1 MLGLDPGPSQL
12 HMARAFPRLPMSQAA
27 QNPAADAPP
36 FGLAAVDAAAA
47 KLPFGLLAQFGRQK
61 RRYLLGFVLLAT
73 YQYGQYWF
81 DTRLRAAINLAD
93 RHQKDAVV
101 QLGIWMVVVALIAF
115 GVRVLSRVAVF
126 NAGRNAEYELRR
138 ILSAKLLTLGPSFY
152 RRMSTGEIMSRVTN
166 DLTQVRLLLGF
177 GVLNVINTVL
187 ALFSALCVLVPISP
201 KLTAAAMV
209 PLPLLLLVTRWFS
222 GGFFS
227 RTREAQAALGE
238 MSGRAQASIAGV
250 RVVRSFA
257 LEQREAEAFEEV
269 NQKYLEKSL
278 GLARLRGSMTP
289 ILQVTLAM
297 GVLVVFWYGGDLLMR
312 GEIDKGSFIAFTRA
326 LGRLTWPLMSLGFIV
341 GMLQRG
347 RASYSRLAEIFKSEP
362 DINDGPLQPVALAA
376 ELEVKGLSFAY
387 GPRTVVDGVSFRLE
401 HGKSLAIVGRTGAG
415 KSTLALLLARLLPT
429 PRGSVFLGGHDVCD
443 LPLSLVRRSVG
454 YAQQNAF
461 LFSTTV
467 GRNIAFCLDDPD
479 SPEASARAEQAAEE
493 ARIADEIRELPDG
506 FDTVVGERG
515 VQLSGGQK
523 QRTAL
528 AAAFVSEP
536 QILVLDDPL
545 SAVDAR
551 TERGILDAIDRQR
564 RARSLILITHRV
576 AAASHCD
583 QIMVLEQGRIVERG
597 THDELRRSGG
607 LYAAFAEEQRIE
619 RELQALEGEPV
630 EPSGVTV
637 LEGASA

>member
-1 MLGLDPGPSQL
+1 
-12 HMARAFPRLPMSQAA
+12 MARAFPTSPMSSSI
-27 QNPAADAPP
+27 PASATESR
-36 FGLAAVDAAAA
+36 FGLAAVDATAAQ
-47 KLPFGLLAQFGRQK
+47 LPYGLWAQFGRQK
-61 RRYLLGFVLLAT
+61 RRYAAGLFLLAL
-73 YQYGQYWF
+73 YQGSQYWF
-81 DTRLRAAINLAD
+81 DTRFSVAINLAD
-93 RHQKDAVV
+93 HHERGPAVE
-101 QLGIWMVVVALIAF
+101 LGAWLVVVALLAF
-115 GVRVLSRVAVF
+115 GVRVMSRIAVF

-138 ILSAKLLTLGPSFY
+138 VLSAKLLTLGPSFY

-177 GVLNVINTVL
+177 GVLNVINTVFAL
-187 ALFSALCVLVPISP
+187 VSALFVILPMSP
-201 KLTAAAMV
+201 KLTLAAMV
-209 PLPLLLLVTRWFS
+209 PLPLLLLVTRAFS
-222 GGFFS
+222 HGFFT
-227 RTREAQAALGE
+227 RTRDAQAALGE
-238 MSGRAQASIAGV
+238 MSGRVQASIAGV

-257 LEQREAEAFEEV
+257 LEDREAEAFEVV
-269 NQKYLEKSL
+269 NGKYLDKSL

-289 ILQVTLAM
+289 ILQITLAL
-297 GVLVVFWYGGDLLMR
+297 GVLVVFWYGGTLVMR
-312 GEIDKGSFIAFTRA
+312 GELNKGQFLAFTRA

-347 RASYSRLAEIFKSEP
+347 RASYSRLAEIFKAEP
-362 DINDGPLQPVALAA
+362 DIQDGPLHPA
-376 ELEVKGLSFAY
+376 ELPRGLEVNKLTFAY
-387 GPRTVVDGVSFRLE
+387 GDRKVVDEVSFRLE
-401 HGKSLAIVGRTGAG
+401 PGKSLAIVGRTGAG

-429 PRGSVFLGGHDVCD
+429 PSHSVFLGGADVCD
-443 LPLSLVRRSVG
+443 LPLATVRKTIG

-479 SPEASARAEQAAEE
+479 SAEASERAHRAAEE
-493 ARIADEIRELPDG
+493 ARIAEEVRELPDG

-523 QRTAL
+523 QRVAL

-536 QILVLDDPL
+536 QVLILDDPL

-564 RARSLILITHRV
+564 QARSLILITHRV

-583 QIMVLEQGRIVERG
+583 EIIVLDQGRVVERG
-597 THDELRRSGG
+597 THDELRQSGG

-630 EPSGVTV
+630 EPEPIESA
-637 LEGASA
+637 GATP

>member
-1 MLGLDPGPSQL
+1 
-12 HMARAFPRLPMSQAA
+12 MSQATA
-27 QNPAADAPP
+27 GPPAIAPSA
-36 FGLAAVDAAAA
+36 FGLAAVDAEAAR
-47 KLPFGLLAQFGRQK
+47 LPFGLWGQFGRQRK
-61 RRYLLGFVLLAT
+61 RYLAGFVLLAS
-73 YQYGQYWF
+73 YQSAQYWL
-81 DTRLRAAINLAD
+81 DTRVRLA
-93 RHQKDAVV
+93 VNNV
-101 QLGIWMVVVALIAF
+101 QQHHSQHNFEVGLWMVAIALLAF

-138 ILSAKLLTLGPSFY
+138 VLSAKLLTLGPSFY

-177 GVLNVINTVL
+177 GVLNVLNTVL
-187 ALFSALCVLVPISP
+187 ALISALCFLIPVSH
-201 KLTAAAMV
+201 KLTLAALL
-209 PLPLLLLVTRWFS
+209 PLPFLLLVTRGFS
-222 GGFFS
+222 GKFFT
-227 RTREAQAALGE
+227 RTRDQQAALGE
-238 MSGRAQASIAGV
+238 MSGRVQASVAGV

-257 LEQREAEAFEEV
+257 LEAREAEAFEV
-269 NQKYLEKSL
+269 TNQKYLEKSL
-278 GLARLRGSMTP
+278 SMARLRGSMTP
-289 ILQVTLAM
+289 ILQVMLSV
-297 GVLVVFWYGGDLLMR
+297 GVLVVFWYGGHLVIE
-312 GEIDKGSFIAFTRA
+312 GELGWGDFLGFTRA

-347 RASYSRLAEIFKSEP
+347 RASYARLAEVYAAEP
-362 DINDGPLQPVALAA
+362 DITDGPLRPTTPPTG
-376 ELEVKGLSFAY
+376 LEVKNLDFAY
-387 GPRTVVDGVSFRLE
+387 GERKVLDGVSFKLP
-401 HGKSLAIVGRTGAG
+401 HGKSLAIVGRTGSG

-429 PRGSVFLGGHDVCD
+429 PRGSVFLGGSDVCD
-443 LPLSLVRRSVG
+443 LPLATVRHVVG

-479 SPEASARAEQAAEE
+479 SADASERAHRAAEE
-493 ARIADEIRELPDG
+493 ARIAEEIRGLPDG

-523 QRTAL
+523 QRVAL

-536 QILVLDDPL
+536 QVLILDDPL

-583 QIMVLEQGRIVERG
+583 EIIVLDHGRVLERG

-607 LYAAFAEEQRIE
+607 LYGVFAEEQRIE

-630 EPSGVTV
+630 EPAPI
-637 LEGASA
+637 ERAAGAVQ

>member
-1 MLGLDPGPSQL
+1 
-12 HMARAFPRLPMSQAA
+12 MSQAA
-27 QNPAADAPP
+27 QNSAPAEAPP
-36 FGLAAVDAAAA
+36 FGLAAVDAEAA
-47 KLPFGLLAQFGRQK
+47 KLPFGLWAQFGRQA
-61 RRYLLGFVLLAT
+61 RRYLVGLLLLAV
-73 YQYGQYWF
+73 YQYSQYWF
-81 DTRLRAAINLAD
+81 DTHFSRAINLAD
-93 RHQKDAVV
+93 QHQRAAAVR
-101 QLGIWMVVVALIAF
+101 LGIWLIVVALSAF
-115 GVRVLSRVAVF
+115 SVRVLSRVAVF

-138 ILSAKLLTLGPSFY
+138 VLSAKLLTLGPSFY

-177 GVLNVINTVL
+177 GVLNVINTVF
-187 ALFSALCVLVPISP
+187 ALVSALCVIVPISP

-222 GGFFS
+222 GGFFT
-227 RTREAQAALGE
+227 RTRDAQAALGE

-257 LEQREAEAFEEV
+257 LEEREAEAFEVV
-269 NQKYLEKSL
+269 NQKYLGKSL

-289 ILQVTLAM
+289 ILQVMLAM
-297 GVLVVFWYGGDLLMR
+297 GVLVVFWYGGDLVMR
-312 GEIDKGSFIAFTRA
+312 HEIDKGQFLAFTRA

-341 GMLQRG
+341 GMMQRG
-347 RASYSRLAEIFKSEP
+347 RASYSRLADIFQADP
-362 DINDGPLQPVALAA
+362 DIKDGPLHPKELPAG
-376 ELEVKGLSFAY
+376 LEVKDLTFAY
-387 GPRTVVDGVSFRLE
+387 GERKVVSGVSFKLE
-401 HGKSLAIVGRTGAG
+401 PGKSLAIVGRTGAG

-429 PRGSVFLGGHDVCD
+429 PHGSVFLGGHDVCN
-443 LPLSLVRRSVG
+443 LPLSTVRRSVG

-461 LFSTTV
+461 LFSTTI
-467 GRNIAFCLDDPD
+467 GRNIAFSLDDPD
-479 SPEASARAEQAAEE
+479 SPEASERAHRAAEE
-493 ARIADEIRELPDG
+493 ARIAEEIRELPDG

-564 RARSLILITHRV
+564 KARSLILITHRV

-583 QIMVLEQGRIVERG
+583 EIMVLEQGRIVERG

-619 RELQALEGEPV
+619 RELQALEGELL
-630 EPSGVTV
+630 EPSGVTT
-637 LEGASA
+637 LEGAGA

>member
-1 MLGLDPGPSQL
+1 MSSSSPASATEPGV
-12 HMARAFPRLPMSQAA
+12 
-27 QNPAADAPP
+27 
-36 FGLAAVDAAAA
+36 GLAAVDATAAR
-47 KLPFGLLAQFGRQK
+47 LPHGLWAQFGRQR
-61 RRYLLGFVLLAT
+61 RRYAAGLLLLAL
-73 YQYGQYWF
+73 YQGAQYWF
-81 DTRLRAAINLAD
+81 DTRFSVAINLAD
-93 RHQKDAVV
+93 HHERGPAIE
-101 QLGIWMVVVALIAF
+101 LGVWLVIVALLAF
-115 GVRVLSRVAVF
+115 GVRVLSRIAVF

-138 ILSAKLLTLGPSFY
+138 VLSAKLLTLGPSFY
-152 RRMSTGEIMSRVTN
+152 RRMNTGEIMSRVTN

-177 GVLNVINTVL
+177 GVLNVINTVF
-187 ALFSALCVLVPISP
+187 ALVSALCVILPMSP

-209 PLPLLLLVTRWFS
+209 PLPLLLLVTRAFS
-222 GGFFS
+222 HGFFT
-227 RTREAQAALGE
+227 RTRDAQAALGE
-238 MSGRAQASIAGV
+238 MSGRVQASIAGV

-257 LEQREAEAFEEV
+257 LEQREAEAFEV
-269 NQKYLEKSL
+269 TNAKYLEKSL

-289 ILQVTLAM
+289 ILQVTLAL
-297 GVLVVFWYGGDLLMR
+297 GVLVVFWYGGSLVMR
-312 GEIDKGSFIAFTRA
+312 GELNKGQFLSFTRA

-347 RASYSRLAEIFKSEP
+347 RASYSRLAEIFTAEP
-362 DINDGPLQPVALAA
+362 DIQDGPLHPT
-376 ELEVKGLSFAY
+376 ELPRGLVVKELSFAY
-387 GPRTVVDGVSFRLE
+387 GDRTVVDGVSFDLQP
-401 HGKSLAIVGRTGAG
+401 GKSLAIVGRTGSG
-415 KSTLALLLARLLPT
+415 KSTLALLLSRLLPT
-429 PRGSVFLGGHDVCD
+429 PAHSVYLGGIDVCE
-443 LPLSLVRRSVG
+443 LPLSTVRKAVG

-479 SPEASARAEQAAEE
+479 SAEAGERAYRAAEE
-493 ARIADEIRELPDG
+493 ARIAEEIRELPDG

-523 QRTAL
+523 QRVAL

-536 QILVLDDPL
+536 QILILDDPL

-564 RARSLILITHRV
+564 KARSLILITHRV

-583 QIMVLEQGRIVERG
+583 EIIVLDQGRIVEQG
-597 THDELRRSGG
+597 THDELRRRGG

-630 EPSGVTV
+630 EPEP
-637 LEGASA
+637 LEAPGAAP